1 MKTHTTNY
9 FNTFIEIAEDCSTT
23 SGEVPPQKSGAKTVA
38 NIQFDLL
45 KDKPY
50 QLTSDD
56 VVFGAYAEKNDVAS
70 SERVAER
77 EKFFSKGQPCLRS
90 SPLTKRYG
98 WGVHSNAEGK
108 IAIYPTGSDE
118 YEKLAADKTLKHVKA
133 MRSKKFSL
141 GVITN

>member
-9 FNTFIEIAEDCSTT
+9 FNTFIEIAEDSPAI
-23 SGEVPPQKSGAKTVA
+23 SGETPLQKGDAKTVA

-56 VVFGAYAEKNDVAS
+56 VVFGSYAKKNDIAA
-70 SERVAER
+70 SERAAER
-77 EKFFSKGQPCLRS
+77 ERFFSKGQPCLRS

-108 IAIYPTGSDE
+108 IALYPAGSDE
-118 YEKLAADKTLKHVKA
+118 YEKLVADKTLKHVKA
-133 MRSKKFSL
+133 MRSKKA
-141 GVITN
+141 